1 MQARDPLGDPGDAV
15 LYVSDVVSIVAD
27 EPFVLPGSIPALG
40 QSGVLGL
47 SVPVQTLT
55 TGAKV
60 TGTLSTVR

>member
-1 MQARDPLGDPGDAV
+1 MIQADAV
-15 LYVSDVVSIVAD
+15 LYVSDVVTVVAD

-47 SVPVQTLT
+47 HVPVRLLT
-55 TGAKV
+55 AGAKV